1 MNILASDDGHG
12 VISFNT
18 SEHFLLR
25 EPTSLSGLS
34 DSVATL
40 FVVRHPEDG
49 TFGTVTVQF
58 TVTDANGSLAEGDVI
73 PLQGFVV
80 LEDGVRFKVRKN
92 IYIVMCFQYSYDI
105 HMLSF
110 GKKTNDSFQLFQM
123 LEIRAVLDAEPEVN
137 ETFTVTLSNPTGGAR
152 LGDQLQVFVTVLEN
166 LAPSGLFRIR
176 PTINRSQYQN
186 RSPYLFTT
194 ILKIKNACVC

>member
-1 MNILASDDGHG
+1 MIVTCFLKATVNILASDDGHG

-34 DSVATL
+34 ESVATL

-92 IYIVMCFQYSYDI
+92 IYSHV
-105 HMLSF
+105 LSIF
-110 GKKTNDSFQLFQM
+110 
-123 LEIRAVLDAEPEVN
+123 I
-137 ETFTVTLSNPTGGAR
+137 
-152 LGDQLQVFVTVLEN
+152 
-166 LAPSGLFRIR
+166 
-176 PTINRSQYQN
+176 
-186 RSPYLFTT
+186 
-194 ILKIKNACVC
+194 

>member
-12 VISFNT
+12 AISFNT

-25 EPTSLSGLS
+25 EPTSLLGLS

-92 IYIVMCFQYSYDI
+92 IYSHV
-105 HMLSF
+105 LSIF
-110 GKKTNDSFQLFQM
+110 
-123 LEIRAVLDAEPEVN
+123 I
-137 ETFTVTLSNPTGGAR
+137 
-152 LGDQLQVFVTVLEN
+152 
-166 LAPSGLFRIR
+166 
-176 PTINRSQYQN
+176 
-186 RSPYLFTT
+186 
-194 ILKIKNACVC
+194 

>member
-1 MNILASDDGHG
+1 MNLIGHNAKHNTTQFFDHCLSRVYIFTALNDFVTCFLKATVNILASDDGHG

-34 DSVATL
+34 GSLATL
-40 FVVRHPEDG
+40 FVVRHPEEG

-73 PLQGFVV
+73 PPQGFVV

-92 IYIVMCFQYSYDI
+92 IYSYDSYMLFNI
-105 HMLSF
+105 HMAN
-110 GKKTNDSFQLFQM
+110 T
-123 LEIRAVLDAEPEVN
+123 
-137 ETFTVTLSNPTGGAR
+137 
-152 LGDQLQVFVTVLEN
+152 
-166 LAPSGLFRIR
+166 
-176 PTINRSQYQN
+176 
-186 RSPYLFTT
+186 
-194 ILKIKNACVC
+194 C